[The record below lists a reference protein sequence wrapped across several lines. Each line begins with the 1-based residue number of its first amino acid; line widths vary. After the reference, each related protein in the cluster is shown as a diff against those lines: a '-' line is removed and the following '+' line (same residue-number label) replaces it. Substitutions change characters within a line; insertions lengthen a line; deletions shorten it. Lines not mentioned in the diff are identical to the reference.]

1 MTYQQYIAL
10 KPGNLVV
17 MSRNDIYSSRFGFVT
32 NKEGNYY
39 AVQYFDKPEDKA
51 YISPGNFDYW
61 YTV

>member
-1 MTYQQYIAL
+1 MTFQQYIAL

-17 MSRNDIYSSRFGFVT
+17 MSRSDIYLSRFGFVT

-39 AVQYFDKPEDKA
+39 AVQYFDNPDDKA

>member
-1 MTYQQYIAL
+1 MTYQQYIVL

-17 MSRNDIYSSRFGFVT
+17 MSRYSSRFGFVT
-32 NKEGNYY
+32 NKEGDYY
-39 AVQYFDKPEDKA
+39 AIQYLDDPDSIA